1 MGLAARLQ
9 ERTATLHREAERSGF
24 IRTMLQGRASRSGYA
39 LFLLNLLP
47 AYRALE
53 CGLEKQ
59 RFDQRFALF
68 ARPEL
73 YRTPALE
80 RDLAALLG
88 EVVGWPAVLPEGG
101 NYASRIDHATGPRLL
116 AHAYVRY
123 LGDLSG
129 GQILARLLARSPG
142 IEPGALNF
150 YDFPAISD
158 LKGFGQDYR
167 AAIDSAALTFDEAE
181 EVLDEACIAFEHNIK
196 LSEALARVTP
206 A

>member
-1 MGLAARLQ
+1 MGLAGRLH
-9 ERTATLHREAERSGF
+9 ERTATLHRQAERSGF
-24 IRTMLQGRASRSGYA
+24 IRLMLQGRASRGGYA

-53 CGLEKQ
+53 SGLESL
-59 RFDQRFALF
+59 RFDRRFALL

-80 RDLAALLG
+80 RDLVALLG
-88 EVVGWPAVLPEGG
+88 VAAGWPAIMPEG
-101 NYASRIDHATGPRLL
+101 NDYASRIGLATGPRLL

-129 GQILARLLARSPG
+129 GQILARLLSRSPG

-150 YDFPAISD
+150 FDFPAISD
-158 LKGFGQDYR
+158 LKRFGQDYR
-167 AAIDSAALTFDEAE
+167 AAIDSAALAPDEAE
-181 EVLDEACIAFEHNIK
+181 GVLDEACIAFDHNIR
-196 LSEALARVTP
+196 LSDALAEVTP
-206 A
+206 D